1 MGVLRHT
8 SHCLSVAFALF
19 FVATALGSSRLVV
32 EVVPEGEEA
41 RTRHHLEQWEQ
52 AAAAAAAALA
62 RLRGVGPGSSP
73 PTCRG
78 RCGRCFPC
86 RPVHVAIQPGRSMPT
101 EYYPEA
107 WRCKCGHNLF
117 MP

>member
-8 SHCLSVAFALF
+8 SHRLSVVAFALF
-19 FVATALGSSRLVV
+19 FVATALGSSS
-32 EVVPEGEEA
+32 VVPEGAEA

-52 AAAAAAAALA
+52 AAAVAQLQV
-62 RLRGVGPGSSP
+62 VGPGSSP
-73 PTCRG
+73 PTCWG
-78 RCGRCFPC
+78 RCGRCIPC
-86 RPVHVAIQPGRSMPT
+86 RPVPVAIQPGRSMPM

-107 WRCKCGHNLF
+107 WRCKCGKDLF